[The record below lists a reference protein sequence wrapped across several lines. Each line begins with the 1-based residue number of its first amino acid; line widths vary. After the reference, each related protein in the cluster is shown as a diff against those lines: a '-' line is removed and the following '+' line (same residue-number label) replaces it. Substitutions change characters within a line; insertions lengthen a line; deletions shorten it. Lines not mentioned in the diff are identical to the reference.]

1 VQLVIDNEFI
11 MKNKINRRKFFGLT
25 AIVSLGTA
33 LFAKSPLKFA
43 DKSERIILNRKVKLH
58 PSAIKR
64 TK

>member
-25 AIVSLGTA
+25 AIVTFGSA
-33 LFAKSPLKFA
+33 IFAKSPLKYA
-43 DKSERIILNRKVKLH
+43 DKSERIILNKKVKLH

>member
-1 VQLVIDNEFI
+1 MLLVIDNESI

-25 AIVSLGTA
+25 AIVTFGSA
-33 LFAKSPLKFA
+33 IFAKSPLKYA
-43 DKSERIILNRKVKLH
+43 DKSERIILNKKVKLH